1 MSVFDADLILR
12 VYQRDRAAEFY
23 LYDGCYQYF
32 LEKAGMFRYLP
43 EHVKDDI
50 FQESFLILWTEI
62 QNRTI
67 YSKEGRVWRVR
78 SNGKA
83 AKMTC
88 NLRTFLISIIK
99 NLNFK
104 YLRDEH
110 LGMFV
115 DLDAPCLYDLSEEE
129 IVEDKEKL
137 LQSIDELLHKM
148 SKHCV
153 EILTMYYV
161 DGFSL
166 DQILMFRSENKSKDG
181 LKTSKA
187 KCLAQLKTEVK
198 RRADYA

>member
-1 MSVFDADLILR
+1 MSIFDADLILR

-23 LYDGCYQYF
+23 LYDGCYQYYR
-32 LEKAGMFRYLP
+32 EKAGMFRYLP

-67 YSKEGRVWRVR
+67 YSKDGRVWRVR

-115 DLDAPCLYDLSEEE
+115 DIDDPCLYDLSDEEN
-129 IVEDKEKL
+129 VEAKEKL

-161 DGFSL
+161 NGLSL
-166 DQILMFRSENKSKDG
+166 DKILMFRTENKSKDG

-187 KCLAQLKTEVK
+187 KCLAQLKAEVK
-198 RRADYA
+198 RRTDYA

>member
-1 MSVFDADLILR
+1 MSIFDADLILR

-67 YSKEGRVWRVR
+67 YSKDGRVWRVR

-83 AKMTC
+83 AKMIC

-187 KCLAQLKTEVK
+187 KCLAQLKAEVK